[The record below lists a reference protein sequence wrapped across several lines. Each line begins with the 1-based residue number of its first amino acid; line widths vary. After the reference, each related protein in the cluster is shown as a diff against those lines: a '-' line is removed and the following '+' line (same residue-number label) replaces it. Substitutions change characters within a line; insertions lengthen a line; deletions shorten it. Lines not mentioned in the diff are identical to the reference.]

1 MRFSAND
8 TLVSRV
14 TRRAFHECQAAS
26 KLKHGKGFTMIYFVI
41 RSLDDDQLFWSNE
54 FGWVATELETRFTE
68 IERETYTLPINAAWV
83 YGFSE

>member
-1 MRFSAND
+1 M
-8 TLVSRV
+8 TLLSP
-14 TRRAFHECQAAS
+14 AS
-26 KLKHGKGFTMIYFVI
+26 LGAGFTNAKRLSTLKLGKGFTMIYFVI

-54 FGWVATELETRFTE
+54 LGWVETELETRFAE